1 MSIINEELI
10 EIDVNLSTKD
20 EVITHFADILDA
32 QKRLCN
38 KDLFIRDIY
47 KREEEMS
54 TSMGLGV
61 AIPHTQSDSVK
72 DPSLVFIKLKN
83 PIGWNTDNNV
93 RLIFGIAVPKG
104 GKQNEHL
111 RILSGLAR
119 KLMNDDFRD
128 QLAHVEDKE
137 DCLKILEVIE

>member
-10 EIDVNLSTKD
+10 EIDVNLNTKD
-20 EVITHFADILDA
+20 EVITHFADILDT

-38 KDLFIRDIY
+38 KDLFIRDVY

-61 AIPHTQSDSVK
+61 AIPHTQSISVK
-72 DPSLVFIKLKN
+72 ASSLVFIKLKN
-83 PIGWNTDNNV
+83 PIDWNTDKNV
-93 RLIFGIAVPKG
+93 QLIFGIAVPKG
-104 GKQNEHL
+104 EKQNKHL

-119 KLMNDDFRD
+119 KLMNDDFKN
-128 QLAHVEDKE
+128 QLTHVQDKE
-137 DCLKILEVIE
+137 DCLKILKAIE